1 MIRRNTHE
9 EKSLRLFELHFIKQE
24 LKDLEQYRRRCID
37 QEERARIRRAA
48 QIHSRILEDRLYRE
62 GFRGETVMALEWFPV
77 AKAAWA
83 SGSVTY
89 QEKQEVQLVLGELGL
104 RDSREASELL
114 DDWLKKEP
122 SDALWG
128 LWEQFTLARSRSIEA
143 SEFQDRAQRIH
154 QACFRVAS
162 ASGGILGMGRISAAE
177 QRVLNR
183 VKGVM
188 EKAIASESQ

>member
-83 SGSVTY
+83 SGSVTLI
-89 QEKQEVQLVLGELGL
+89 E
-104 RDSREASELL
+104 SRESWKRRLRLNLNEL
-114 DDWLKKEP
+114 WLCR
-122 SDALWG
+122 L
-128 LWEQFTLARSRSIEA
+128 LARR
-143 SEFQDRAQRIH
+143 
-154 QACFRVAS
+154 
-162 ASGGILGMGRISAAE
+162 
-177 QRVLNR
+177 
-183 VKGVM
+183 GV
-188 EKAIASESQ
+188 